1 MNLDGVTATA
11 SLDGFDLDGLLGE
24 AQEVDGVETPNVPAE
39 AEAKPVLEECEVGVI
54 AALIVTTYEGAIK
67 MFGDSRYTMPSDQK
81 EWLTKSYGA
90 ITQKHESKLPESLK
104 EYKEEVVLLIVT
116 VVVLFMGYMTV
127 RELRRQDAERIIEA
141 QGGDDAS

>member
-39 AEAKPVLEECEVGVI
+39 AEAKPVLKERQVDWVTKGIVTSFEMALKTFGDERYVMSESKKDMLTEVYGDLIKENESKVPAAITNYGTEI
-54 AALIVTTYEGAIK
+54 AVVAVTLIV
-67 MFGDSRYTMPSDQK
+67 FGS
-81 EWLTKSYGA
+81 
-90 ITQKHESKLPESLK
+90 
-104 EYKEEVVLLIVT
+104 
-116 VVVLFMGYMTV
+116 GYMSI